1 MMATHPKHQPRFLP
15 TLTEVVHARQE
26 NANSGANGTDSAAN
40 ASAQG
45 QAVSA
50 LELSVSRIMLR
61 LEAPLQA
68 RLKLAVGALIH
79 GQIEQLMPMIQLEI
93 EAAVREAVMEGVTN
107 ELVRARNDSG

>member
-1 MMATHPKHQPRFLP
+1 MMANSPKHLPRFLP
-15 TLTEVVHARQE
+15 TLTEVVRPRQE
-26 NANSGANGTDSAAN
+26 TAHSGASATESPANSTAN
-40 ASAQG
+40 AQP
-45 QAVSA
+45 VSA

-93 EAAVREAVMEGVTN
+93 EAAVREAVMEGVTI
-107 ELVRARNDSG
+107 ELVRARNESG

>member
-1 MMATHPKHQPRFLP
+1 MATSTKHLPRFLP
-15 TLTEVVHARQE
+15 TLTEVVQPRRE
-26 NANSGANGTDSAAN
+26 NPHSGAVGDDR
-40 ASAQG
+40 
-45 QAVSA
+45 AVDLPLDVQPVTA

-68 RLKLAVGALIH
+68 RLKLALGALIH

-107 ELVRARNDSG
+107 ELVRTRSESG

>member
-1 MMATHPKHQPRFLP
+1 MATRPKHQPRFLP

-26 NANSGANGTDSAAN
+26 NVHSGAVGTDQAANSANDVQPVT
-40 ASAQG
+40 
-45 QAVSA
+45 A

-93 EAAVREAVMEGVTN
+93 EAAVREAVMDGVTN
-107 ELVRARNDSG
+107 ELVRTRHESG

>member
-1 MMATHPKHQPRFLP
+1 MMATSPKHLPRFLP
-15 TLTEVVHARQE
+15 TLTEVVQPRRE
-26 NANSGANGTDSAAN
+26 NTHSDAGGDGPAVDLPLN
-40 ASAQG
+40 AQP
-45 QAVSA
+45 VTA

-107 ELVRARNDSG
+107 ELVRTRNESG